1 MSEEINIS
9 KEEKSLFEEKI
20 FNGLNKEQK
29 MAIIKNDSPLRIIAG
44 AGSGKTGVLTKKIS
58 YLIKIIKIKPERI
71 LALTFTNKASNEMKN
86 RVLEI
91 IGDDAMKVNISTFH
105 SLCSKFLRLEIQAL
119 DYPKNFIVL
128 DSSDQI
134 YILKKIYK
142 DLDISSSIL
151 SFSSMLEFISK
162 FKMKSIAPDMV
173 SNGEESDTELI
184 KIDIYR
190 NYIKEVESKKCVDF
204 DDLLILTNRILTKFP
219 DIREK
224 WVKKYDHILIDEFQ
238 DTASVQYEI
247 IKRLSNLKNITI
259 VGDPDQT
266 IYSWR
271 GANINLINNFD
282 KDFKNTTTIT
292 MDVNYRSTK
301 NILDAANRLIRYNE
315 DRLPKTLKTNNDS
328 GPQIE
333 FHYAFSQESEARWV
347 VSKIN
352 ELKRNKVQL
361 KDIAIFY
368 RSNFYSRLIESN
380 LIIDSINH
388 KIFGG
393 KKFFENPE
401 IKDVLSF
408 LWVISKTNSQIHFQ
422 RIINVPSR
430 KIGPA
435 TEAKLVKFAE
445 EKNMPL
451 YDALIENF
459 KILPVSKETKSKI
472 VLFLNEIRRHKSFI
486 SRGIPIHQTIES
498 FLNSIGYLSAIKED
512 NTEAN
517 SKIEN
522 INELFKSI
530 KNWENKNENLELEDY
545 LEEIS
550 LLNMS
555 SDYEEDAINYVTLMT
570 IHASKGLEFKNVFL
584 LGLNEDIFPSAR
596 IMQIEDKNEQRE
608 KMEEERRLAYV
619 AITRAKEKLF
629 VSGARGTN
637 FIANITK
644 QKYPSRFIAE
654 MGIDISIHVS
664 DLMAIRNFDN
674 DIKINKNY
682 IIGDTISHITF
693 GEGVVLEIESD
704 KITIKFNKNDIG
716 IKQFLKNH
724 KSIERMN

>member
-1 MSEEINIS
+1 MNQEINMNKEEIG
-9 KEEKSLFEEKI
+9 LFEEKI
-20 FNGLNKEQK
+20 FEGLNQQQK
-29 MAIIKNDSPLRIIAG
+29 LAIIKNDFPLRIIAG

-58 YLIKIIKIKPERI
+58 YLIKRIKIKPERI

-91 IGDDAMKVNISTFH
+91 IGDEALKVNISTFH
-105 SLCSKFLRLEIQAL
+105 SLCSKFLRLEIKVL
-119 DYPKNFIVL
+119 DYPQNFIVL

-134 YILKKIYK
+134 YILKRIYK
-142 DLDISSSIL
+142 ELDLSSSIL

-162 FKMKSIAPDMV
+162 LKMKSITPDMV
-173 SNGEESDTELI
+173 AIGEEGDTELI

-190 NYIKEVESKKCVDF
+190 KYLKEIESKKCVDF
-204 DDLLILTNRILTKFP
+204 DDLLILTDKILTQYP
-219 DIREK
+219 DIRGK
-224 WVKKYDHILIDEFQ
+224 WSKKYDHILIDEFQ
-238 DTASVQYEI
+238 DTASIQYDI
-247 IKRLSNLKNITI
+247 IKNLSNLKNITI

-271 GANINLINNFD
+271 GANIDLINNFD
-282 KDFKNTTTIT
+282 KDFKDSTTIT

-301 NILDAANRLIRYNE
+301 NILDAANKLIRYNE
-315 DRLPKTLKTNNDS
+315 DRLPKTLKTNSDAGS
-328 GPQIE
+328 PIE
-333 FHYAFSQESEARWV
+333 FHYAYSQESEARWV
-347 VSKIN
+347 VSQIN

-368 RSNFYSRLIESN
+368 RSNFYSRLIESS
-380 LIIDSINH
+380 LIVDSINH

-435 TEAKLVKFAE
+435 TEAKLVKFSE
-445 EKNMPL
+445 DKKMPL
-451 YDALIENF
+451 YDALVENF
-459 KILPVSKETKSKI
+459 KILPVSQEIKSKI

-512 NTEAN
+512 NTEVN
-517 SKIEN
+517 SKLEN
-522 INELFKSI
+522 INELIKSI
-530 KNWENKNENLELEDY
+530 ENWENKNKNLQLEDY

-550 LLNMS
+550 LMNMS
-555 SDYEEDAINYVTLMT
+555 SDSEEDAINYVTLMT

-596 IMQIEDKNEQRE
+596 IMQIEDEHEQKE

-654 MGIDISIHVS
+654 MGIDISTHVS
-664 DLMAIRNFDN
+664 DLTAIRNFNN

-704 KITIKFNKNDIG
+704 KITIKFKKDDIG

-724 KSIERMN
+724 KSIERIN